1 MTIQL
6 NGKAHDTRQE
16 TSHIRDLL
24 EELELDA
31 QPVVVEH
38 NGNALFPRDFESTFL
53 NSDDRVEI
61 IRVVA
66 GG

>member
-1 MTIQL
+1 MNIKL
-6 NGKAHDTRQE
+6 NGDDYECPEEISSIA
-16 TSHIRDLL
+16 LL
-24 EELELDA
+24 LQKLSLAE

-38 NGNALFPRDFESTFL
+38 NGNALLPREFESACL
-53 NSDDRVEI
+53 SSGDKIEI